1 MEINERS
8 RGVYGW
14 QPSQNQ
20 AFLIIAIGMMPACW
34 RGSCNFAATPR
45 ATTVA

>member
-1 MEINERS
+1 MEIKERS

-20 AFLIIAIGMMPACW
+20 AFLIIAVGMVLAGVLAW
-34 RGSCNFAATPR
+34 LL
-45 ATTVA
+45 